1 MELTKSKYCNA
12 IQCKKQLWLDTYKN
26 EVKEDILNESVLD
39 NGTEVGKVA
48 RDLFGEYINIELT
61 QDLNTMIDETKKALE
76 NDKVVVTEASFM
88 YDNNFCSVD
97 ILKKNKDMI
106 EIYEVKSSTE
116 IKDVFLDDISYQVY
130 VLSKLGYKIKKACI
144 VYINNKYVRNG
155 ELELDKLFNIEDVLD
170 IANSKL
176 QEVQKNISEI
186 KKYIEQRIEPLK
198 DIDINCIK
206 PHDCPFFKYCSRHLP
221 QNNVFNLSGMQ
232 NNKKYELYHSGI
244 YSYQDLLNTNIN
256 EKYKQQIEYEL
267 YDKEPIINKKNIKE
281 FLNTL
286 TYPLY
291 FLDFETYQQAIPKYD
306 GISPY
311 MKIPFQYSL
320 HYIKSENGTL
330 AHKDFLAQ
338 AGVDPRRKLAEQLVK
353 DIPLDVCTLAYNMGF
368 EKSVI
373 KNLAKLYPD
382 LKDHLMNIYEN
393 IKDLMIPFQKRDYYV
408 KEMEGRFTI
417 KYVLPALYPNEP
429 SLNYHNLD
437 MIHNGSEAMDSFE
450 NLENL
455 SKEEQ
460 EKVRYNLL
468 RYCELDTYAMV
479 MLWKKLKE
487 VVKEK

>member
-12 IQCKKQLWLDTYKN
+12 IQCNKQLWLDTYKK
-26 EVKEDILNESVLD
+26 EVKEDVSNDSILD
-39 NGTEVGKVA
+39 NGTEVGKIA
-48 RDLFGEYINIELT
+48 RDLFGKHINIEFN
-61 QDLNTMIDETKKALE
+61 QDLNEMVDATKKALE
-76 NDKVVVTEASFM
+76 NKNVVITEASFM
-88 YDNNFCSVD
+88 YGDNFCSVD
-97 ILKKNKDMI
+97 ILKKNKGI
-106 EIYEVKSSTE
+106 VEIYEVKSSTE
-116 IKDVFLDDISYQVY
+116 VKDVFLDDISYQVY
-130 VLSKLGYKIKKACI
+130 VLSKLGYQIKKACI

-155 ELELDKLFNIEDVLD
+155 PLELDKLFNIEDVLD

-176 QEVQKNISEI
+176 QEVQENINKINEYM
-186 KKYIEQRIEPLK
+186 KQKQEPIK
-198 DIDINCIK
+198 DIDICCNK
-206 PHDCPFFKYCSRHLP
+206 PYDCPFFKYCSRHLP
-221 QNNVFNLSGMQ
+221 EKNIFNISGMQ

-244 YSYQDLLNTNIN
+244 YSYQDLLNTNIS

-267 YDKEPIINKKNIKE
+267 YDKEPTININNIND
-281 FLNTL
+281 FLDTL

-306 GISPY
+306 GITPY

-320 HYIKSENGTL
+320 HYIKSENDKL
-330 AHKDFLAQ
+330 EHKEFLAE

-373 KNLAKLYPD
+373 KNLAFLYPD

-437 MIHNGSEAMDSFE
+437 MIHNGSEAMDSFD

-468 RYCELDTYAMV
+468 KYCELDTYAMV